1 MDPAPGEVSCA
12 PRIADMSVWPGNV
25 LEPSDLGI
33 SGVQGSNSDPRELL
47 EQKWTPEVGIRNAQ
61 DLEGSMAKACGS
73 SF

>member
-1 MDPAPGEVSCA
+1 
-12 PRIADMSVWPGNV
+12 MSVWPGTV

-47 EQKWTPEVGIRNAQ
+47 EQKWTSEVGIRNAQ